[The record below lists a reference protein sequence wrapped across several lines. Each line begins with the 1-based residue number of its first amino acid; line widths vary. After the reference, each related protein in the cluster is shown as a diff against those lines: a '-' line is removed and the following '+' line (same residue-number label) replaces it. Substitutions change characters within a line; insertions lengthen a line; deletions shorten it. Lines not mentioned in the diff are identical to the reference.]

1 MLKLHVE
8 YSDLG
13 YIVTFSFHVQ
23 LEVPTHH
30 LLGNHCLALPREIL
44 LERLCM
50 PAPFYRIDL
59 YPGWALVMTCTFT
72 KACWWSYII
81 LNCTIGRT

>member
-1 MLKLHVE
+1 MFKFCVE
-8 YSDLG
+8 CSDLG
-13 YIVTFSFHVQ
+13 YIVSVFLIIIHVQ

-30 LLGNHCLALPREIL
+30 LLGNHCLALPREIM

-59 YPGWALVMTCTFT
+59 YPGWALVMTYTFT
-72 KACWWSYII
+72 KA
-81 LNCTIGRT
+81 